1 MKVTFDG
8 SPRAAG
14 QVRAFV
20 RSSWKRLG
28 PPHGVTMSDVLI
40 VADELVTN
48 AVQVGSRA
56 VHVDLASTS
65 AKLELVVT
73 DDADG
78 WPTPRRA
85 SDTDPNGRGLA
96 IVEQLCD
103 EWSVAATDAGK
114 SVTATWFARTSATEA
129 GPCSATN
136 CGR

>member
-1 MKVTFDG
+1 MKVTIAG

-20 RSSWKRLG
+20 RSNWKRLRA
-28 PPHGVTMSDVLI
+28 PHGVTMSDVLI

-65 AKLELVVT
+65 AKLDLVVT

-78 WPTPRRA
+78 WPTPRQA
-85 SDTDPNGRGLA
+85 SDSDPNGRGLV

-103 EWSVAATDAGK
+103 QWSVAATDAGK
-114 SVTATWFARTSATEA
+114 SVTATWFARTSAAEA
-129 GPCSATN
+129 EPCSASN
-136 CGR
+136 CTR